1 MAYVNLPPNL
11 QNLFY
16 QINDRLQKLETGPN
30 QAMYTAETASA
41 QSTVAIFDAQQ
52 AYAQAVIAGN
62 QATQASLQAGVAQTT
77 ADGKNTVHYST
88 SAPGSTANKV
98 GDIWYQYGTGTYS
111 NQVIAQWSGAG
122 GTSWTS
128 VKVSGLVIA
137 NIDAG
142 TIKTGTLTSIA
153 IYAGSSGQFQV
164 SAAGALT
171 ATAASIQGTI
181 TANTLTT
188 NSGTI
193 GGFTI
198 TSSGLNTANIT
209 LDSGTSNISTTATT
223 FTKYLVV
230 NGATLGSYNLA
241 VSGSG
246 YFSGGVEVVG
256 NLAVDTTSTVTY
268 NSTNYNYALIGLGV
282 GGTTAGR
289 FYKTA
294 ATSSRRFKNTIEPFI
309 ERDYLNIVNKLE
321 PVTFHYNADI
331 VENPEVTAYGLIAED
346 VLDIGET
353 DDLVNIGKDNLPES
367 IAYDRIP
374 WYVIKAIQQL
384 TNRVK
389 QLEGK

>member
-11 QNLFY
+11 QDMFY
-16 QINDRLQKLETGPN
+16 TLNDRISKLETGPSE
-30 QAMYTAETASA
+30 AMYTATSAAFDASA
-41 QSTVAIFDAQQ
+41 
-52 AYAQAVIAGN
+52 AYAQSIIAGN
-62 QATQASLQAGVAQTT
+62 QATQAALQAGVAQTT
-77 ADGKNTVHYST
+77 ADGKNVVHYST
-88 SAPGSTANKV
+88 SAPGATSNTV
-98 GDIWYQYGTGTYS
+98 GDIWYQYGTSGTYA
-111 NQVIAQWSGAG
+111 NKVIAQWSGAG

-128 VKVSGLVIA
+128 VTVSGLVIA

-142 TIKTGTLTSIA
+142 TITTGTLTSIA

-268 NSTNYNYALIGLGV
+268 NSSNYNYALIGLGV
-282 GGTTAGR
+282 GGTTLGR

-294 ATSSRRFKNTIEPFI
+294 ATSSRRFKNTIEPFV
-309 ERDYLNIVNKLE
+309 ERDYLNIIQKLE
-321 PVTFHYNADI
+321 PVTFHYNADV